1 MKIRKIFDKIS
12 KAIDAGESLVC
23 FILLA
28 VTVVIGFAQVLCR
41 VLHAALPWSEELLR
55 YCFVWLTFM
64 GAGLGIG
71 AGTHLSVE
79 FFAGLFPKK
88 AQRILAAFAM
98 ILVLLFCN
106 QVFLKG
112 VIVVKTAVM
121 THMKSSA
128 MRIPMWIPYPERFNG
143 SEDSVF
149 TEDLARMM
157 AMVAALAI
165 EKYDR
170 ERQQ

>member
-12 KAIDAGESLVC
+12 KAIDAGESVVC

-128 MRIPMWIPYPERFNG
+128 MRIPMWIPYLGVCLPFG
-143 SEDSVF
+143 LMQF
-149 TEDLARMM
+149 Q
-157 AMVAALAI
+157 ALDAVLRLI
-165 EKYDR
+165 FPDEEVKTV
-170 ERQQ
+170 